1 MEKFLLDNKD
11 LINILSGIGTFVSS
25 IIALYTLREV
35 IKQRLSTYKPEILI
49 KSFVVYIH
57 KSPLELQS
65 EELLLY
71 KSANFNEYKKNSEE
85 NISKEFGVSCLYKVE
100 NLGFG
105 PAKKLKL
112 SWNYN
117 TQKALSIIEK
127 MFPDRYYFNQYKPLN
142 YYFLVDK
149 SNTNYHFSITNETV
163 TKQDIDY
170 LTPINIKEH
179 SHYHSIPKEII
190 LTYYLYYIFK
200 NNLINTINENCYGND
215 DFGNLPKPHLKMEYE
230 DINGK
235 KYSKDYKFK
244 ISLVST
250 QNDNTMEMDK
260 EFGYLL
266 FTII

>member
-1 MEKFLLDNKD
+1 MEEFLIKNKE

-49 KSFVVYIH
+49 KSFIVYIN
-57 KSPLELQS
+57 KSPLELKS

-71 KSANFNEYKKNSEE
+71 KTENFNEYNKNSIEKI
-85 NISKEFGVSCLYKVE
+85 NTDFGVSCLYKVE

-112 SWNYN
+112 TWSYD
-117 TQKALSIIEK
+117 TKKALKIIEK
-127 MFPDRYYFNQYKPLN
+127 LLPDRYYFNQYKPLD

-149 SNTNYHFSITNETV
+149 RNSDYHFSITNKNITI
-163 TKQDIDY
+163 QNIDY

-179 SHYHSIPKEII
+179 SHYHSIPEEII
-190 LTYYLYYIFK
+190 LTYNLYYIFK
-200 NNLINTINENCYGND
+200 NNLIKTLNENCYGGS
-215 DFGNLPKPHLKMEYE
+215 DFGNLPQPNLKMEYE

-235 KYSKDYKFK
+235 KYSKEFKFN

-250 QNDNTMEMDK
+250 QLEETIEMDK
-260 EFGYLL
+260 EFGYLH
-266 FTII
+266 FAIS